1 MELTD
6 SFEALADSEMWVEAA
21 AVGGGL
27 AAPSV
32 VESGI
37 ERIGMVPN
45 LPAEGYAAV
54 AIVLLQMFDV
64 PYGAQMQMGAGANA
78 VINGAKRFT
87 EGTAADSYI
96 PEA

>member
-1 MELTD
+1 MELTA
-6 SFEALADSEMWVEAA
+6 SFEALADSEMWTEAA
-21 AVGGGL
+21 AVGAGL

-37 ERIGMVPN
+37 ERIDMVPN
-45 LPAEGYAAV
+45 LPAEGYGAV

-64 PYGAQMQMGAGANA
+64 PYASQMQAGAGANV

-87 EGTAADSYI
+87 AGTAADQYL